1 MDLKKYIRNI
11 PDFPRP
17 GIQFKDITPLLK
29 DRLAF
34 NNAIDSIAEKLKDK
48 EIDLIV
54 APEARGFLIGSPL
67 AYKMECGFVPVRKKG
82 KLPAER
88 ISIEY
93 ELEYGTDFLEIHK
106 DAIKP
111 GQKVFIFDDL
121 LATGGTIKSVIS
133 LVNKL
138 GGEVIGLGFL
148 IELSFLK
155 GRDNLANYE
164 VWSLINY

>member
-1 MDLKKYIRNI
+1 
-11 PDFPRP
+11 
-17 GIQFKDITPLLK
+17 
-29 DRLAF
+29 
-34 NNAIDSIAEKLKDK
+34 
-48 EIDLIV
+48 
-54 APEARGFLIGSPL
+54 
-67 AYKMECGFVPVRKKG
+67 MECGFVPVRKKG